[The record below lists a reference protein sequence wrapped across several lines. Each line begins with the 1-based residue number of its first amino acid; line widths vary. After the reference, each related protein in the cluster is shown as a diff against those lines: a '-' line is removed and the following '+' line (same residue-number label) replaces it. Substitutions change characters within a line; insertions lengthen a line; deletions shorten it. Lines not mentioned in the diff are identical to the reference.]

1 MRSGMLEE
9 LGQGYVTI
17 APAKGL
23 KETAVVIEED
33 LLNALLSAITI
44 VTLRLPILFG
54 GTVIIKTM
62 IQWPGMGRMTIQAIS
77 RRDYPVLMGQT
88 FIAAV
93 FVLFSNLV
101 ADILYAVAG
110 PRIRHE

>member
-1 MRSGMLEE
+1 MRLGMLEV

-23 KETAVVIEED
+23 KETAVVRGGPAKRPPVGNHHCD
-33 LLNALLSAITI
+33 SAPAYS
-44 VTLRLPILFG
+44 LG

-62 IQWPGMGRMTIQAIS
+62 FQWPGMGRMGIQAIS

-93 FVLFSNLV
+93 LFLFSNW
-101 ADILYAVAG
+101 
-110 PRIRHE
+110 